1 MADRPIDNLLI
12 VHWHDTG
19 RWLGAYGHP
28 GISSP
33 CMDRL
38 AAEGIRF
45 TRAHAASPGCSPAR
59 GAIFTGRYPHSNGLI
74 GLAHH
79 GFEYREGVRTLPQ
92 ILSDAGWYSALF
104 GMQHETSYPS
114 RLGFDEFDVSNS
126 CCEYVVARAQ
136 EWLRESAPL
145 EEGNPFLLTAGFFE
159 THRPWT
165 RERYEPAPL
174 DDVEVPAY
182 LPDVPEVDGDIA
194 DFYGAIAVADAAVG
208 ELLDTLAETGLDA
221 DTWVVF
227 FSDHGEPFPRAKS
240 MLYDS
245 GTGISLIVRPPKRLG
260 IPPGVYSGLFS
271 GVDLLPTLLDLFG
284 IDIPAD
290 VEGISHAENLLR
302 PATAGAPVR
311 ERVFTEKTY
320 HDSFDPARAVRT
332 EDYSYIENYLPSHL
346 VDLPLDIQD
355 SPSGK
360 AVAPFVAG
368 RRPARELYN
377 LRDDPAEL
385 KNLLVGEVSEDV
397 EQIAD
402 ELPFFFTSGGN
413 RRGTSVHQSS
423 PGDESCTSAPRPM
436 SRPRRERS
444 ASDLPLARRWGST
457 AGYGKSPAR
466 SNGVSA
472 PDAHQCAA
480 RWRQRHAARLPA
492 LVAGVRRTD
501 GVVA

>member
-1 MADRPIDNLLI
+1 MTDRTSDNLLI

-19 RWLGAYGHP
+19 RWLGAYGHQ
-28 GISSP
+28 GVASP
-33 CMDRL
+33 CVDRL

-92 ILSDAGWYSALF
+92 ILGDAGWYSALF

-136 EWLRESAPL
+136 EWLVESAPL

-194 DFYGAIAVADAAVG
+194 DFYGAITVADAAVG
-208 ELLDTLAETGLDA
+208 RLLDTLAETGLDA
-221 DTWVVF
+221 TTWVVF

-240 MLYDS
+240 MLYTA
-245 GTGISLIVRPPKRLG
+245 GTGISLIVRPPTRLG
-260 IPPGVYSGLFS
+260 IASSVYDELFS
-271 GVDLLPTLLDLFG
+271 GVDLLPTMLDLLG
-284 IDIPAD
+284 IAIPAD

-302 PATAGAPVR
+302 PAAACPPAR

-332 EDYSYIENYLPSHL
+332 KEFSYIENYLPRHL

-360 AVAPFVAG
+360 VVAPLVAG
-368 RRPARELYN
+368 PRPARELYN
-377 LRDDPAEL
+377 LHDDPAEL
-385 KNLLVGEVSEDV
+385 NNLLVGEVSGDV
-397 EQIAD
+397 ERIAD
-402 ELPFFFTSGGN
+402 DLAVLLHEWREET
-413 RRGTSVHQSS
+413 
-423 PGDESCTSAPRPM
+423 GDVCPSEFAGPRILHECTESYVEATLR
-436 SRPRRERS
+436 
-444 ASDLPLARRWGST
+444 
-457 AGYGKSPAR
+457 
-466 SNGVSA
+466 
-472 PDAHQCAA
+472 
-480 RWRQRHAARLPA
+480 A
-492 LVAGVRRTD
+492 LGVRPTAQSPIGIDRGLREVT
-501 GVVA
+501 GSKR